1 MLVSQNVSNLLGGI
15 SQLPPVS
22 RLDSEGTAQVNEFDN
37 PSRGKMKRP
46 PVELIGK
53 MSVLSSSQYDNAFI
67 EVVNING
74 SRYVIVIPDD
84 SSTGNIQVF
93 NTTTGA
99 ELTGTFPNGKGYVAT
114 APAFDSADQFRILPV
129 GSVVFVANRLK
140 VVGKT
145 VNTVATR
152 APEALAFVRQADFST
167 TYKLTVDATTLTYT
181 TVDGANAAARGS
193 ITTDNIAEQLRL
205 LFVASALNATHTCTR
220 TGSTLYIKRIN
231 NADFTITST
240 DGLGDAGLL
249 AIKGKIQRF
258 DDLPLRAVNGVIVEV
273 QGDPGSL
280 YDNYY
285 VVYDDT
291 GSAGGAGVWRE
302 TVKPAELYQL
312 DPATMP
318 YVLTITSPVAF
329 TFAQATWRNREVGSL
344 VTNLFP
350 SFVGNLIK
358 DVFFTQGRLGVTSGE
373 NVILSGI
380 DDLFNFFRKSAK
392 ALYDNDPIDI
402 NSDTAK
408 VNYWH
413 SVVEWNQ
420 NVLLWSDRAQAVLTG
435 GSDGTLTPKNVG
447 IKVLTTYENNFKV
460 RPEVV
465 GDKVYFIQLING
477 KPRISQY
484 RDRNQSDS
492 QLPEAEDITSSIAA
506 YVQGNPVALAGM
518 DQPGFLAVT
527 SKGAV
532 NSLYIY
538 VNTEVQESWSRWDI
552 ESTSKIIG
560 LDMYQGDLWLVVK
573 RADGLYLEK
582 IGVGKANLI
591 KSAGDTTPVLLDH
604 ATSAVGGAGG
614 TSYLLPNSMAVATNG
629 SEGEVVVVR
638 TDTMVEV
645 VSTRPDTTHV
655 QVATNLTGIPIT
667 YGIRYTGSYTL
678 SPIAVVKQLPKGQV
692 KETVGRLIVG
702 HVFLRLADTQYVKVT
717 VTSPEGT
724 VYTYVY
730 SQATPFTSDTLVFPV
745 QADATLGSIVLS
757 SDSAMQHT
765 ITGYDWEG
773 HQVVRSTRR

>member
-344 VTNLFP
+344 VTNPFP

>member
-344 VTNLFP
+344 VTNPFP

-538 VNTEVQESWSRWDI
+538 VNTEVQGVVVPVGHREHLEDHRPGYVPGRPLARREARRRSVSGEDRRRQSQPHQVSR
-552 ESTSKIIG
+552 G
-560 LDMYQGDLWLVVK
+560 H
-573 RADGLYLEK
+573 
-582 IGVGKANLI
+582 N
-591 KSAGDTTPVLLDH
+591 PVLLDH